1 MSITPFEVRWSN
13 DARAKVTADLR
24 RVELPPSPPSSGW
37 GYGCDAGYLAEM
49 RRYWLEEFNWDAAQ
63 ATLNRYP
70 QYLTQIDGIDIHY
83 VHVRGECAT
92 PRPLLLTH
100 GWPGSHFEF
109 WDVVEPL
116 AFPSRYGGTAED
128 AFDLVIPSLPGFGYS
143 GPLQQPVSQRETA
156 AMWNQLMTQ
165 VLDYPKYLAQGGDWG
180 GMVTSWLGLD
190 HRKSLSGI
198 HLNMAPFQAPVPP
211 QNDAEAAWMQASGA
225 AQKQLSGYSHLQ
237 MTKPQSLAWMAAGN
251 PLGQAAWIIERFHD
265 WSDLRTRAF
274 EDVFSKDFLI
284 TNALLYIMTGSFTT
298 AAWYYLGVAKDGGIV
313 LPPGTRCET
322 STGFAAFP
330 ADAVLPMPPRSRVEL
345 AYNVTHWTDMK
356 SGGHFAA
363 SEEPELF
370 VDDVRAWARG
380 V

>member
-1 MSITPFEVRWSN
+1 MSATPFEIFWSE
-13 DARAKVTADLR
+13 DAKAGVIVDLR
-24 RVELPPSPPSSGW
+24 RVDLPTAPPKSGW
-37 GYGCDAGYLAEM
+37 DYGCDADYLTEL
-49 RRYWLEEFNWDAAQ
+49 RRYWLDDYDWDAAQ
-63 ATLNRYP
+63 ALLNRYP
-70 QYLTQIDGIDIHY
+70 QFCTQIDGTNVHF
-83 VHVRGECAT
+83 VHVRGEGET
-92 PRPLLLTH
+92 RQPLLLTH

-116 AFPSRYGGTAED
+116 AFPSRFGGKAED

-143 GPLQQPVSQRETA
+143 GPLAQLVSQRETA
-156 AMWNQLMTQ
+156 ALWNKLMTQ
-165 VLDYPKYLAQGGDWG
+165 ILGYSNYLAQGGDWG
-180 GMVTSWLGLD
+180 GIVTSWLGLD
-190 HRKSLSGI
+190 HGADVTAI

-265 WSDLRTRAF
+265 WADLRARPF

-298 AAWYYLGVAKDGGIV
+298 AAWYYLGLAKDGGIV
-313 LPPGTRCET
+313 LPSGTRCET
-322 STGFAAFP
+322 PTAVAAFP
-330 ADAVLPMPPRSRVEL
+330 GDSLLPIPPQSRVAL
-345 AYNVTHWTDMK
+345 AYNITRWTDMP

-363 SEEPELF
+363 SEEPGLF
-370 VDDVRAWARG
+370 VDDLRKWARS